1 MVSNKTYPAI
11 ATSTVAGIAPEYRS
25 ELIEATNEWASDNK
39 SEYWEEGYF
48 DLERFENDY
57 VTIGSAEG
65 ERMENDKNGSN

>member
-1 MVSNKTYPAI
+1 MVSNKSYPAI

-25 ELIEATNEWASDNK
+25 ELIEATNEWALDNK

-57 VTIGSAEG
+57 VNEMQNIASDNKYPTV
-65 ERMENDKNGSN
+65 D